1 MLDYLPL
8 IIILGGLGAMAYF
21 LIRSGKKAAQ
31 DRSALAQ
38 EKGWTYIPHDRT
50 IVFSISD
57 EERNISYR
65 LDGSLEGLTLEPRW
79 VSIRTPIWNYLSIP
93 ASNC

>member
-21 LIRSGKKAAQ
+21 LIRSGKKAEQ

-38 EKGWTYIPHDRT
+38 EKGWTYIPRDRT
-50 IVFSISD
+50 IVF
-57 EERNISYR
+57 
-65 LDGSLEGLTLEPRW
+65 
-79 VSIRTPIWNYLSIP
+79 
-93 ASNC
+93 